1 MSFSLGDLT
10 TPILGAPMA
19 GGSGTPAL
27 AAAVSDTGG
36 LGFLPAGYLCAQRF
50 AETIAAT
57 RALGSGPIGVNLFV
71 PQPCIASDAE
81 IERYRRLVEPLARR
95 YGVEPGRPHPDD
107 DGWAA
112 KLDVISDLRP
122 EAVSFTFGCP
132 EAAVLTRLRS
142 RGVLTMVTVSS
153 RAEAAQAVGAGADA
167 LGVQGPEAGGP
178 RSIFD
183 PAAEPPTEPL
193 GTLLAQTVGLGVPVV
208 AAGGAGDAAAVRR
221 ILDGGA
227 VAAQVGTALLLC
239 DEAGTSTA
247 HRGALRDPQF
257 AETVVTRAFSGRY
270 ARGLANDFTARLSA
284 AAPPAYPQ
292 VNHITGPVRAAAA
305 AAADPQGVSLWAGTA
320 WRGTAGG
327 SAADVVAALTA
338 QLW

>member
-1 MSFSLGDLT
+1 
-10 TPILGAPMA
+10 
-19 GGSGTPAL
+19 
-27 AAAVSDTGG
+27 
-36 LGFLPAGYLCAQRF
+36 
-50 AETIAAT
+50 
-57 RALGSGPIGVNLFV
+57 
-71 PQPCIASDAE
+71 
-81 IERYRRLVEPLARR
+81 
-95 YGVEPGRPHPDD
+95 
-107 DGWAA
+107 
-112 KLDVISDLRP
+112 
-122 EAVSFTFGCP
+122 
-132 EAAVLTRLRS
+132 
-142 RGVLTMVTVSS
+142 
-153 RAEAAQAVGAGADA
+153 
-167 LGVQGPEAGGP
+167 
-178 RSIFD
+178 
-183 PAAEPPTEPL
+183 
-193 GTLLAQTVGLGVPVV
+193 
-208 AAGGAGDAAAVRR
+208 VRR

-227 VAAQVGTALLLC
+227 VAVQVGTALLLC

-247 HRGALRDPQF
+247 YRGALRDPQF